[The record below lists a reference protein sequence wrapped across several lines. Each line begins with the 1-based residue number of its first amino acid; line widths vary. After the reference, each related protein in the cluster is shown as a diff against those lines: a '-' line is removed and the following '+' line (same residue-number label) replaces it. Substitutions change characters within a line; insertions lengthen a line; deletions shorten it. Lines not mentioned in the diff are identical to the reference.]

1 MHQRVSSP
9 WVCFFLLLYFFN
21 YTNESFKGSMPAN
34 DDFKSDCGRE
44 GRWEWGGGL
53 EIHRVS
59 SSGVYFFIETT
70 LHDYHHQTPH
80 DDGQPP

>member
-44 GRWEWGGGL
+44 GRWEWGGARDTSGL
-53 EIHRVS
+53 ELRRV
-59 SSGVYFFIETT
+59 FF
-70 LHDYHHQTPH
+70 Y
-80 DDGQPP
+80 